1 MWPGVFAPT
10 PNSVF
15 HAQTL
20 FFLVLVLAML
30 SGGYAVRPCCA
41 LLLPVQPNDTC
52 SCNGTH
58 CVCETTCID
67 LSQTALVVPPT
78 LTACVTRPVLT
89 SAKLPSWSRQHR
101 YELHTGGATPYM
113 HLKRNAQVTE
123 AVSSGYLAHFVH
135 TCLTLTSRLICL
147 G

>member
-1 MWPGVFAPT
+1 MHRHSSFLSECLPC
-10 PNSVF
+10 SV
-15 HAQTL
+15 
-20 FFLVLVLAML
+20 VAMQFGL
-30 SGGYAVRPCCA
+30 AVRFYYPFN
-41 LLLPVQPNDTC
+41 L
-52 SCNGTH
+52 
-58 CVCETTCID
+58 TTRARA
-67 LSQTALVVPPT
+67 TV
-78 LTACVTRPVLT
+78 LTACVKRPALT

-135 TCLTLTSRLICL
+135 TCLTLTSHLICL